1 MNRKSAALLV
11 LLSASLSSSVS
22 VAQSP
27 YEYRNRGMTLGAV
40 AGAVT
45 GGVIGD
51 HNDKTLAGAAIGTA
65 VGALAGAAIGDSIDN
80 DIAWRNAAAQ
90 QQLAIQLSRA
100 ISVQDVIAMSQSRLS
115 DNVIVTQI
123 HTNGVAARPQP
134 ADLITMNQAG
144 VSDAVIRAMQTAPL
158 ATYQP
163 RPVPVYR
170 DRVIVERYPY
180 PYLPPPYPRAVFYG
194 PPPHYGYPHHYRP
207 GVSWGISIGH

>member
-1 MNRKSAALLV
+1 MHRNRLV
-11 LLSASLSSSVS
+11 LLALLAWSFFTSVT
-22 VAQSP
+22 VAQYP
-27 YEYRNRGMTLGAV
+27 YEYRNRGLALGAL

-90 QQLAIQLSRA
+90 QQARLSRA
-100 ISVQDVIAMSQSRLS
+100 ISVQDAIAMSQSRLS
-115 DNVIVTQI
+115 ENVIVTQI
-123 HTNGVAARPQP
+123 YTNGVAARPQP
-134 ADLITMNQAG
+134 ADLIAMNQAG

-158 ATYQP
+158 ATCPP

-170 DRVIVERYPY
+170 DRVIVEYYPV
-180 PYLPPPYPRAVFYG
+180 LPPPYPRPIFVG
-194 PPPHYGYPHHYRP
+194 PPPHHGPYHPPRP
-207 GVSWGISIGH
+207 GISWGFSIGH